1 MDSSTPKLH
10 PAPGKT
16 GEDLDTCSFGR
27 AQSDDAVFCQI
38 TPVVKRS
45 RIAIIAGQRNLGG
58 EAQALSAGKKTD
70 GRRACFS
77 QLALRWLLI
86 DIDAQARFDCN
97 VLNVSCDLLSLDL
110 DPLPDAA
117 GTLIL

>member
-58 EAQALSAGKKTD
+58 EAQALSVGEKTE
-70 GRRACFS
+70 GRSAFS

-86 DIDAQARFDCN
+86 DIDAQAGFDCN
-97 VLNVSCDLLSLDL
+97 VLSVSCDLLSLDL
-110 DPLPDAA
+110 DPLPDTAE
-117 GTLIL
+117 TLIL